1 MHTDAH
7 PTCHQSAPITDGPHS
22 NDKRICSP
30 QASQCTC
37 TCTSIVWDVER
48 ACTASSRAFIQC
60 VSAGSRLEIMP
71 VLAAQA
77 QGGAALGGWRRRL
90 CLKKLAYG
98 GVAVMLCKHQGS
110 PTLNR
115 LAPVSPRLHITTHA
129 RVRRGSRW
137 PESRKQHGWCG
148 AGRRVRGG
156 RFTSSSTRAHRS

>member
-1 MHTDAH
+1 MPSVSTDHRRTAQQRQTDLFTTSLAMHMHMHLNCMGCRKSLYRQFARVH
-7 PTCHQSAPITDGPHS
+7 PVRVCGLTTRDHARFGSS
-22 NDKRICSP
+22 
-30 QASQCTC
+30 
-37 TCTSIVWDVER
+37 
-48 ACTASSRAFIQC
+48 SSRRC
-60 VSAGSRLEIMP
+60 CP
-71 VLAAQA
+71 
-77 QGGAALGGWRRRL
+77 WRSEAHRL

-137 PESRKQHGWCG
+137 PESRKQRGWCG